1 MTPRAARVFVSS
13 DRRHPGRPWKFILA
27 SCPLFFFAGRVR
39 VSAMLLVTSNKSKQ
53 LLHIRFIGHVRPVE
67 FAGAQEDLS
76 AELGQ
81 LSPGFHYLVDF
92 SQFEFMEPDCT
103 LEVGRIMEL
112 IAQAGV
118 GLVVR
123 VIPDSS
129 KDIGMNI
136 LSIFHYPRNLQVVT
150 CQTLTQAGSTLGLP

>member
-1 MTPRAARVFVSS
+1 MHT
-13 DRRHPGRPWKFILA
+13 G
-27 SCPLFFFAGRVR
+27 
-39 VSAMLLVTSNKSKQ
+39 
-53 LLHIRFIGHVRPVE
+53 
-67 FAGAQEDLS
+67 
-76 AELGQ
+76 
-81 LSPGFHYLVDF
+81 
-92 SQFEFMEPDCT
+92 
-103 LEVGRIMEL
+103 VGRIMEL

-150 CQTLTQAGSTLGLP
+150 CQTLTQAGSSLGLP